1 MRIHLHHVTHY
12 QYDREVT
19 LGPQLVR
26 LHPAPHCRA
35 RIACYALAVEPP
47 WHFINWQ
54 QDPLA
59 NHLARLVFTQP
70 TAEFRLSVDMDVE
83 MVASNPFDFFLD
95 PLAGTY
101 PFDYSA
107 RDARALAPYLHCH
120 SATETNSLRAYLQK
134 SGGGSRPTL
143 DFLVALNQRVQH
155 DIRYQ
160 VRLEPGVQ
168 SPLETLQNASG
179 SCRDSAW
186 LLVQLLRLSGLAA
199 RFISGYLIDLDPN
212 ADTSHPPLDTSQLHA
227 WCEVYL
233 PGAGWIG
240 LDATSGL
247 LTGMGHIPLACAL
260 QPADAAPVE
269 GATDLAHVQFS
280 HRIELTLAP

>member
-12 QYDREVT
+12 RYDRT
-19 LGPQLVR
+19 IMLGPQLVR

-35 RIACYALAVEPP
+35 RVESYALTVEPAS
-47 WHFINWQ
+47 HFINWQ
-54 QDPLA
+54 QDALA

-70 TAEFRLSVDMDVE
+70 TSEFRLTVDMTVDLVPG
-83 MVASNPFDFFLD
+83 NPFDFFLD
-95 PLAGTY
+95 PTADQF
-101 PFDYSA
+101 PFAYSR
-107 RDARALAPYLHCH
+107 RDARALAPYLDCECDG
-120 SATETNSLRAYLQK
+120 AALLQAYLLK
-134 SGGGSRPTL
+134 LGRAPRPTL
-143 DFLVALNQRVQH
+143 NFLVALNQQLQH

-168 SPLETLQNASG
+168 TPLQTLQHNRG

-186 LLVQLLRLSGLAA
+186 LLVQLLRLAGLAA
-199 RFISGYLIDLDPN
+199 RFVSGYLLDVDPSVG
-212 ADTSHPPLDTSQLHA
+212 ATHPPLDTSQLHA

-260 QPADAAPVE
+260 QPGDAAPVE
-269 GATDLAHVQFS
+269 GATDVAQVQFS
-280 HRIELTLAP
+280 HRIELRVAAQ